1 METRFRDTETWRAVD
16 SFNHAPEAELRPLL
30 AECLAVPRWVD
41 AVVAGRP
48 YPSLDAL
55 LAASSAAA
63 QGLSDAEVLGAI
75 AGHPR
80 IGERQRT
87 GGVSASWSRSEQSG
101 VDSSQA
107 DRLAAA
113 NAAYEDRFGHIYL
126 VCATGLSGA
135 QMLDD
140 LASRLHNPPETELRV
155 VNEELAKIAA
165 LRLQKLIGS

>member
-1 METRFRDTETWRAVD
+1 VD
-16 SFNHAPEAELRPLL
+16 SFNSAPEAELRPLL
-30 AECLAVPRWVD
+30 TECLAVPRWVD
-41 AVVAGRP
+41 AIVAGRP
-48 YPSLDAL
+48 YASTDAL
-55 LAASSAAA
+55 LAASHVAA
-63 QGLSDAEVLGAI
+63 QGLSDEEVLGAI

-80 IGERQRT
+80 IGERQKT
-87 GGVSASWSRSEQSG
+87 GGVSAKWSRSEQSG

-135 QMLDD
+135 EMLDN
-140 LASRLHNPPETELRV
+140 LSSRMDNPPDVEIRV
-155 VNEELAKIAA
+155 VNDELAKIAA